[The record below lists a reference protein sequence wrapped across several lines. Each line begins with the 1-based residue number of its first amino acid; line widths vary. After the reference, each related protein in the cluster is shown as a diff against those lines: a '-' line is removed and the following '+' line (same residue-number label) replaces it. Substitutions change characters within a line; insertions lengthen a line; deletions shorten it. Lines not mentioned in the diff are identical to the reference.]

1 MGSPN
6 QNTKSTM
13 KIGQKIDLTLAA
25 IFISLLIVS
34 SGYQY
39 NNQREIVEAMV
50 LEQAGILGNSFFD
63 NVNTLMITGQMGQ
76 QEIARTKVTS
86 HDSVLDARILRADAV
101 KQLYGAGK
109 DSAQVADDLDRRALA
124 GEELQIIKQGD
135 YGRVLTQLTPLL
147 ASEDFHGTNCMTCHP
162 AKAGTVLGA
171 IRIDYSLQQFDE
183 HAKEQLW
190 LSTGLNALLLIM
202 AWLIIR
208 VILRRLVIHP
218 LRTIS
223 STIHNIE
230 QSANLDL
237 KIDMNRSDELGTV
250 ASSFNSMIERFR
262 TIVVELNLIS
272 SKLSNQT
279 VDFNKS
285 SQQGLNSSH
294 HLTNEMDQVATAMTE
309 LEQTAQCVAENATQ
323 ALSATQQ
330 AEEQTQQGQQAVAT
344 AIKGIEDLACELTS
358 ANQMTE
364 QLHHH
369 SDEITQIVN
378 VISDIAEQ
386 TNLLAL
392 NAAIEAARAGE
403 QGRGFAVVADEVR
416 ALASRTGQS
425 TIQIREMIS
434 GLQKQTQG
442 TLDITAQ
449 SSEQAQNSVS
459 QSKTTGELLTMVND
473 SVSNVSQLNSENATA
488 ANQQTQVAGEIN
500 QSILTINEIANQSED
515 DARRM
520 AEASNE
526 LEKLT
531 HNLNSIIDQFSV
543 KL

>member
-13 KIGQKIDLTLAA
+13 KIGQKIDLTLAG
-25 IFISLLIVS
+25 IFISLLILS

-50 LEQAGILGNSFFD
+50 LEQAGILGSSFFD
-63 NVNTLMITGQMGQ
+63 NVNTLMITGQMNQ

-86 HDSVLDARILRADAV
+86 HDGVLDARILRSDVV
-101 KQLYGAGK
+101 KQLYGPGK
-109 DSAQVADDLDRRALA
+109 NSAQAVDELDRRALA
-124 GEELQIIKQGD
+124 GEELQIIEQGD
-135 YGRVLTQLTPLL
+135 NGRVLTQLTPLL
-147 ASEDFHGTNCMTCHP
+147 ASEDFNGTNCMTCHP

-190 LSTGLNALLLIM
+190 LSTGLNALLLIL

-208 VILRRLVIHP
+208 IILRRLVIHP

-223 STIHNIE
+223 ATIHTIE

-237 KIDMNRSDELGTV
+237 KIDLDRGDELGTV

-262 TIVVELNLIS
+262 GIVVELNLIS
-272 SKLSNQT
+272 NKLSSQT

-285 SQQGLNSSH
+285 SQQGLSSSH
-294 HLTNEMDQVATAMTE
+294 HLTSEMDQVATAMTE

-323 ALSATQQ
+323 ALTATQK

-344 AIKGIEDLACELTS
+344 AIKGIEDLASELTS
-358 ANQMTE
+358 ANLMTE
-364 QLHHH
+364 KLHHH

-449 SSEQAQNSVS
+449 SSEQAQNSVT
-459 QSKTTGELLTMVND
+459 QSKTTGDLLTMVND
-473 SVSNVSQLNSENATA
+473 SVINVSQLNSENATA

-500 QSILTINEIANQSED
+500 KSILTINEIANQSED

-520 AEASNE
+520 AEASGE

-531 HNLNSIIDQFSV
+531 HNLNSIIDQFNV